1 MGSINVE
8 GIGTVQIQGAQPT
21 PEEARVILKAVEA
34 KKLEKQNT
42 DAYAYQQ
49 STGETYVTDRELTGE
64 MVGAGSDVDKAVA
77 DFVTSPAFGRLLL
90 EVGGGVA
97 GAYLTG
103 GASVP
108 LSTARVAAI
117 AQPFLKQLAIRSAGA
132 GAGGAVGSVVAQPLD
147 PRDDMV
153 KEIVRAAAENA
164 IGEGAGGLI
173 VKGIEKVVAPGMKL
187 LRGADDAIKTIEEQ
201 REIIKAGKAG
211 FIDDADKQLL
221 KEASEKGLLTPG
233 LVADPE
239 FLDSVQRIVKAGI
252 FGSGGLKKAEAGAET
267 IAKSGITDFVDN
279 FIITDNKVATGKL
292 IQESLSNQRTA
303 FDAIVDAQYKKVDDL
318 LGIVKDPKTGV
329 VVSSKSPLINTTP
342 YHNLLDAR
350 INDLKKVAGGSQ
362 DKAALDLLEFQKTLP
377 YNADFSLINQ
387 YRQKLLQLGR
397 SANTT
402 NTKNIASFTKEYN
415 ILEKEITGLLENA
428 AVSPEAKSAFFEA
441 NRFYREG
448 LKDFNDTVI
457 AKLVEKRPDLVF
469 KELVRSGG
477 EVVPIQEALSII
489 NKRATTPA
497 LKAEAEQLKLGLKG
511 ELLKKAIG
519 DATELDRQ
527 YVRLNANKLEG
538 FFGSNAPGAKPG
550 KYEDITKE
558 LFTKQEYNRLL
569 ELQNALK
576 FAQGKLVKDAGSEPG
591 AMFFQFAQA
600 GAVPAVA
607 GAVLTLGAYQG
618 QTAQGVA
625 GASLILATPKALGWM
640 LTNPKAIEYLTKT
653 VKATNPTIKGSAF
666 KQLVAHLG
674 DEGIIS
680 QDESKKIIEETD
692 FVTSEAKG
700 LKSGKIKPTPTPVQ
714 TSPRSEAPVTPTSPP
729 ANIFA
734 ANTPG
739 TPMTTGVEPTAQ
751 PTNNV
756 MASMPNTGGLTNIPQ
771 DQLNKYNTLFGPLV

>member
-1 MGSINVE
+1 MGTINVE
-8 GIGTVQIQGAQPT
+8 GIGTIQIQGAQPT

-42 DAYAYQQ
+42 DDYAYQQ

-108 LSTARVAAI
+108 LSAARVAAI

-132 GAGGAVGSVVAQPLD
+132 AAGGGVGSVVAQPLD
-147 PRDDMV
+147 PKDDMV

-201 REIIKAGKAG
+201 REIIKAGKASA
-211 FIDDADKQLL
+211 IDKAAEIELE
-221 KEASEKGLLTPG
+221 EAAKKGLLTPG
-233 LVADPE
+233 IVADSE
-239 FLDSVQRIVKAGI
+239 FLDQVQNIVKSGV
-252 FGSGGLKKAEAGAET
+252 FGSGGLRKTEAGAEI
-267 IAKSGITDFVDN
+267 IAKSGIDDFVN
-279 FIITDNKVATGKL
+279 QFIITDNKVATGKL
-292 IQESLSNQRTA
+292 IQESLAKQRNA
-303 FDAIVDAQYKKVDDL
+303 FDVIVDAQYKKVDDL

-329 VVSSKSPLINTTP
+329 VISSKSPLINTTS
-342 YHNLLDAR
+342 YHNLLNAR
-350 INDLKKVAGGSQ
+350 IKDLQKVAGGSQ
-362 DKAALDLLEFQKTLP
+362 DKAALELLEFQKTLP

-415 ILEKEITGLLENA
+415 ILEREITGLLENA
-428 AVSPEAKSAFFEA
+428 AVSPEAKKAFFEA

-448 LKDFNDTVI
+448 LEDFNNTI
-457 AKLVEKRPDLVF
+457 ITKLTEKRPDLVF

-477 EVVPIQEALSII
+477 EVTPMQEALKII
-489 NKRATTPA
+489 DKRATTPA

-511 ELLKKAIG
+511 ELLRKAVGDSTEPIG
-519 DATELDRQ
+519 Q
-527 YVRLNANKLEG
+527 YNRLNANKLEG
-538 FFGSNAPGAKPG
+538 FIGSNASGAKPG
-550 KYEDITKE
+550 KFEDIAKE

-576 FAQGKLVKDAGSEPG
+576 FSQGKLIKDPGPKSG

-600 GAVPAVA
+600 GAA
-607 GAVLTLGAYQG
+607 GTVLTLGTYQG
-618 QTAQGVA
+618 EAAKGAA
-625 GASLILATPKALGWM
+625 GAALILGTPKALGWM
-640 LTNPKAIEYLTKT
+640 LTNPKALEYLTRT
-653 VKATNPTIKGSAF
+653 VKATDPTIKGSAF

-674 DEGIIS
+674 DEGIID
-680 QDESKKIIEETD
+680 QGEAKRVIGETD
-692 FVTSEAKG
+692 FVTTEAKG
-700 LKSGKIKPTPTPVQ
+700 LKSGKVKPAPTPVAPPVQ

-734 ANTPG
+734 ASTPG
-739 TPMTTGVEPTAQ
+739 TPMTTGVTPTAQ
-751 PTNNV
+751 PV
-756 MASMPNTGGLTNIPQ
+756 QPMDKAQQYAGLFPFDVTGQQIARQG
-771 DQLNKYNTLFGPLV
+771 

>member
-132 GAGGAVGSVVAQPLD
+132 AAGGGVGSVVAQPLD
-147 PRDDMV
+147 PKDDMV

-164 IGEGAGGLI
+164 IGEGVGGLA

-201 REIIKAGKAG
+201 REIIKAGKAAA
-211 FIDDADKQLL
+211 FADDADKIALD
-221 KEASEKGLLTPG
+221 EAAKKGFLTPG
-233 LVADPE
+233 IVTESE
-239 FLDSVQRIVKAGI
+239 FLDQLQGIVKSGI
-252 FGSGGLKKAEAGAET
+252 FGSGGLRKTIEGAET
-267 IAKSGITDFVDN
+267 IAKSGIDDFVDK
-279 FIITDNKVATGKL
+279 FVITDNKLATGKL
-292 IQESLSNQRTA
+292 VQESLAKQRNA
-303 FDAIVDAQYKKVDDL
+303 FDAIVDAKYKNVDDL

-329 VVSSKSPLINTTP
+329 VISSKSPLINTTP

-350 INDLKKVAGGSQ
+350 INDLKRVAGGSQ
-362 DKAALDLLEFQKTLP
+362 DKAALELLEFQKTLP

-402 NTKNIASFTKEYN
+402 NTKNIASFSKEYN
-415 ILEKEITGLLENA
+415 ILEREITSLLENA
-428 AVSPEAKSAFFEA
+428 AVSPEAKTAFFEA

-448 LKDFNDTVI
+448 LEDFNNEIIT
-457 AKLVEKRPDLVF
+457 KLVEKRPDLVF

-477 EVVPIQEALSII
+477 EVVPMQEALKII
-489 NKRATTPA
+489 DKRATTPA

-519 DATELDRQ
+519 DSTEAIGQ
-527 YVRLNANKLEG
+527 YNRVNANKLEALI
-538 FFGSNAPGAKPG
+538 GSNAKGAKPG
-550 KYEDITKE
+550 KYEDIAKE
-558 LFTKQEYNRLL
+558 LFTKQEYARLQ

-576 FAQGKLVKDAGSEPG
+576 FSQGKLVRDAGPRPG
-591 AMFFQFAQA
+591 SMYFQFEQA
-600 GAVPAVA
+600 GATTKVAAAA

-618 QTAQGVA
+618 ETGKGLI
-625 GASLILATPKALGWM
+625 GASLVLASPRAIGWM
-640 LTNPKAIEYLTKT
+640 LTSPKAVGYLTKT
-653 VKATNPTIKGSAF
+653 IKATDPTIKGSAF
-666 KQLVAHLG
+666 KQFIAHLG
-674 DEGIIS
+674 DEGIID
-680 QDESKKIIEETD
+680 QGEAKRVIEETD

-700 LKSGKIKPTPTPVQ
+700 LKSGKIKPTPAPVAPPVQ
-714 TSPRSEAPVTPTSPP
+714 TSLRSETPVTPTSPP

-739 TPMTTGVEPTAQ
+739 TPMTTGVTPTAQ
-751 PTNNV
+751 PMDKAQQYAGLFPFDV
-756 MASMPNTGGLTNIPQ
+756 TGQQIARQG
-771 DQLNKYNTLFGPLV
+771 

>member
-1 MGSINVE
+1 MGTINVE
-8 GIGTVQIQGAQPT
+8 GIGTVQIQGTQPT
-21 PEEARVILKAVEA
+21 QEEARVILKAVEA

-64 MVGAGSDVDKAVA
+64 MVGAGSDIDKAVG
-77 DFVTSPAFGRLLL
+77 DFLTSPEFGRLVL
-90 EVGGGVA
+90 EVGGGIA
-97 GAYLTG
+97 AASMTG
-103 GASVP
+103 GASIPV
-108 LSTARVAAI
+108 SAARVGI
-117 AQPFLKQLAIRSAGA
+117 LAQPFLKQLAIRSLKA
-132 GAGGAVGSVVAQPLD
+132 GAGGAAGSVVATKTID
-147 PRDDMV
+147 PKDDMV

-164 IGEGAGGLI
+164 IGEGVGGLA
-173 VKGIEKVVAPGMKL
+173 VKGIEKIVAPGMKL

-201 REIIKAGKAG
+201 RAIIKAGKASA
-211 FIDDADKQLL
+211 IDKTAEIELE
-221 KEASEKGLLTPG
+221 EAAKKGLLTPG

-239 FLDSVQRIVKAGI
+239 FLDQIQGIVKAGI
-252 FGSGGLKKAEAGAET
+252 FGSGGLKRAETGAET
-267 IAKSGITDFVDN
+267 IAKSGIKDFVDQ

-303 FDAIVDAQYKKVDDL
+303 FDVIVDAQYKKVDDL
-318 LGIVKDPKTGV
+318 LGIVKDPKTQV
-329 VVSSKSPLINTTP
+329 VISSKSPLINTTP

-362 DKAALDLLEFQKTLP
+362 DKAALELLEFQKTLP

-428 AVSPEAKSAFFEA
+428 AVSTEAKKAFFEA
-441 NRFYREG
+441 NKFYREG
-448 LKDFNDTVI
+448 LQEFNSDIIT
-457 AKLVEKRPDLVF
+457 KLTEKRPDLVF
-469 KELVRSGG
+469 KELIRSGG
-477 EVVPIQEALSII
+477 EVVPIQEALKII
-489 NKRATTPA
+489 DKRATTPA
-497 LKAEAEQLKLGLKG
+497 LKAEAEQLKMGLKG

-538 FFGSNAPGAKPG
+538 FLGSNAPGAKPG

-576 FAQGKLVKDAGSEPG
+576 FAQGKLVKDSGSKPG

-600 GAVPAVA
+600 GAIPAVA
-607 GAVLTLGAYQG
+607 TAVLTLGAYQG
-618 QTAQGVA
+618 ETAKGVL
-625 GASLILATPKALGWM
+625 GASLVLATPSALGKL
-640 LTNPKAIEYLTKT
+640 LTNPKAVEYLTKT
-653 VKATNPTIKGSAF
+653 IKATDPTIKGSAF

-674 DEGIIS
+674 DEGIID
-680 QDESKKIIEETD
+680 QGEAKRVIGETD

-700 LKSGKIKPTPTPVQ
+700 LKSGKVKPAPTPVAPPVQ

-739 TPMTTGVEPTAQ
+739 TPMTTGITPTVQPMDKAQ
-751 PTNNV
+751 QYAGLFPFDV
-756 MASMPNTGGLTNIPQ
+756 TGQQIARQG
-771 DQLNKYNTLFGPLV
+771 

>member
-1 MGSINVE
+1 MGTINVE
-8 GIGTVQIQGAQPT
+8 GIGTVQIQGDQPT
-21 PEEARVILKAVEA
+21 PEEAKTILKAVEA
-34 KKLEKQNT
+34 KKLEKENI

-64 MVGAGSDVDKAVA
+64 MVGAGSDVDKAVG
-77 DFVTSPAFGRLLL
+77 DFLTSPEFGRLVL
-90 EVGGGVA
+90 EIGGGVLAA
-97 GAYLTG
+97 GMTG
-103 GASVP
+103 GASAP
-108 LSTARVAAI
+108 ITIGRIALLSR
-117 AQPFLKQLAIRSAGA
+117 PFLSNLARRSAAA
-132 GAGGAVGSVVAQPLD
+132 GVGGGGGSAVATATID
-147 PRDDMV
+147 PKDDMV
-153 KEIVRAAAENA
+153 KEVIRAAIENA
-164 IGEGAGGLI
+164 AGEGIGGLA
-173 VKGIEKVVAPGMKL
+173 VKGIQKAVAPGMKL

-201 REIIKAGKAG
+201 REIIKAGKAT
-211 FIDDADKQLL
+211 FVDEADKKVLE
-221 KEASEKGLLTPG
+221 EAAKKGFLTPG
-233 LVADPE
+233 LVTDTE
-239 FLDSVQRIVKAGI
+239 FLDQIQNVVKSGI

-267 IAKSGITDFVDN
+267 IAKSGITDFVDQ

-303 FDAIVDAQYKKVDDL
+303 FDVIVDAQYKKVDDL

-329 VVSSKSPLINTTP
+329 VISSKSPLINTTP

-350 INDLKKVAGGSQ
+350 IKDLQKVAGGSQ
-362 DKAALDLLEFQKTLP
+362 DKAALELLEFQKTLP

-428 AVSPEAKSAFFEA
+428 AVSPEAKKAFFEA

-448 LKDFNDTVI
+448 LEDFNNTI
-457 AKLVEKRPDLVF
+457 ITKLTEKRPDLVF

-477 EVVPIQEALSII
+477 EVVPIQEALKII
-489 NKRATTPA
+489 NKRAVTPA

-527 YVRLNANKLEG
+527 YIKINANKLEG
-538 FFGSNAPGAKPG
+538 FLGSNAPGAKPG

-558 LFTKQEYNRLL
+558 LFTKQEYSRLL

-576 FAQGKLVKDAGSEPG
+576 FSQGKLLSESGPKPG

-600 GAVPAVA
+600 GAIPAVA
-607 GAVLTLGAYQG
+607 TAVFTLGAYQG
-618 QTAQGVA
+618 ETAKGLA
-625 GASLILATPKALGWM
+625 GASLVLATPKALGWM
-640 LTNPKAIEYLTKT
+640 LTNPRAIEYLTKT
-653 VKATNPTIKGSAF
+653 VRATDPTIKGSAF
-666 KQLVAHLG
+666 KQLIAHLG

-680 QDESKKIIEETD
+680 QDESKRIIGETD
-692 FVTSEAKG
+692 FVTSEAKD
-700 LKSGKIKPTPTPVQ
+700 LKSGKVKPTPVTPAPVTPAPIQ

-739 TPMTTGVEPTAQ
+739 TPMTTGVTPTAQ
-751 PTNNV
+751 P
-756 MASMPNTGGLTNIPQ
+756 MDKAQQYAGLFPFDVAGQQIARR
-771 DQLNKYNTLFGPLV
+771 G

>member
-1 MGSINVE
+1 MGTINVE
-8 GIGTVQIQGAQPT
+8 GIGTVQIQGDQPT
-21 PEEARVILKAVEA
+21 QEEARTILKAVET

-147 PRDDMV
+147 PKDDMV

-173 VKGIEKVVAPGMKL
+173 VKGIEKVVAPGIKL

-201 REIIKAGKAG
+201 REIIKAGKASA
-211 FIDDADKQLL
+211 IDKAAEIELE
-221 KEASEKGLLTPG
+221 EAAKKGLLTPG
-233 LVADPE
+233 IVTDSE
-239 FLDSVQRIVKAGI
+239 FLDQIQNIVKSGV
-252 FGSGGLKKAEAGAET
+252 FGSGGLRKAEVGAET
-267 IAKSGITDFVDN
+267 IAKSGIDDFVN
-279 FIITDNKVATGKL
+279 QFIITDNKVATGKL
-292 IQESLSNQRTA
+292 IQESLAKQRNA
-303 FDAIVDAQYKKVDDL
+303 FDAIVDAKYKNVDDL

-362 DKAALDLLEFQKTLP
+362 DKAALELLEFQKTLP

-415 ILEKEITGLLENA
+415 ILEREITGLLENA
-428 AVSPEAKSAFFEA
+428 AVSPEAKTAFFEA

-448 LKDFNDTVI
+448 LEDFNNQIIT
-457 AKLVEKRPDLVF
+457 KLVEKRPDLVF

-477 EVVPIQEALSII
+477 EVVPMQEALKII
-489 NKRATTPA
+489 DKRAVTPA
-497 LKAEAEQLKLGLKG
+497 LKAESEQLKLGLKG
-511 ELLKKAIG
+511 ELLRKAIG
-519 DATELDRQ
+519 DSTEPIGQ
-527 YVRLNANKLEG
+527 YNRLNANKLEG
-538 FFGSNAPGAKPG
+538 FIGSSATGAKPG
-550 KYEDITKE
+550 KFEDISKE

-576 FAQGKLVKDAGSEPG
+576 FSQGKLIQDPGPKPG

-600 GAVPAVA
+600 GAA
-607 GAVLTLGAYQG
+607 GTVLTLNTYQG
-618 QTAQGVA
+618 EATKGIA
-625 GASLILATPKALGWM
+625 GAALILGTPKALGWM
-640 LTNPKAIEYLTKT
+640 LTSPKALEYLTRT
-653 VKATNPTIKGSAF
+653 VKATDPTIKGSAF

-674 DEGIIS
+674 DEGIID
-680 QDESKKIIEETD
+680 QGEAKRVIEETD

-700 LKSGKIKPTPTPVQ
+700 LKSGKVKPTPAPVAPPVQ
-714 TSPRSEAPVTPTSPP
+714 TSPRSEAPKSPS

-739 TPMTTGVEPTAQ
+739 TPVTTGVEPTAQ
-751 PTNNV
+751 PANN
-756 MASMPNTGGLTNIPQ
+756 MTASMPNTGGITNIPQ
-771 DQLNKYNTLFGPLV
+771 EQLNKYSTLFGPLV

>member
-1 MGSINVE
+1 MGTINVE

-34 KKLEKQNT
+34 KKLEKENA

-147 PRDDMV
+147 PKDDMV

-173 VKGIEKVVAPGMKL
+173 VKGIEKVVAPGIKL

-201 REIIKAGKAG
+201 REIIKAGKASA
-211 FIDDADKQLL
+211 IDKAAEIELE
-221 KEASEKGLLTPG
+221 EAAKKGLLTPG
-233 LVADPE
+233 IVTDSE
-239 FLDSVQRIVKAGI
+239 FLDQIQNIVKSGV
-252 FGSGGLKKAEAGAET
+252 FGSGGLRKAEVGAET
-267 IAKSGITDFVDN
+267 IAKSGIDDFVN
-279 FIITDNKVATGKL
+279 QFIITDNKVATGKL
-292 IQESLSNQRTA
+292 IQESLAKQRNA
-303 FDAIVDAQYKKVDDL
+303 FDAIVDAKYKNVDDL

-362 DKAALDLLEFQKTLP
+362 DKAALELLEFQKTLP

-415 ILEKEITGLLENA
+415 ILEREITGLLENA
-428 AVSPEAKSAFFEA
+428 AVSPEAKTAFFEA

-448 LKDFNDTVI
+448 LEDFNNQIIT
-457 AKLVEKRPDLVF
+457 KLVEKRPDLVF

-477 EVVPIQEALSII
+477 EVVPMQEALKII
-489 NKRATTPA
+489 DKRAVTPA
-497 LKAEAEQLKLGLKG
+497 LKAESEQLKLGLKG
-511 ELLKKAIG
+511 ELLRKAIG
-519 DATELDRQ
+519 DSTEPIGQ
-527 YVRLNANKLEG
+527 YNRLNANKLEG
-538 FFGSNAPGAKPG
+538 FIGSSASGAKPG
-550 KYEDITKE
+550 KFEDISKE

-576 FAQGKLVKDAGSEPG
+576 FSQGKLIQDPGPKPG

-600 GAVPAVA
+600 GAA
-607 GAVLTLGAYQG
+607 GTVLTLNTYQG
-618 QTAQGVA
+618 EATKGIA
-625 GASLILATPKALGWM
+625 GAALILGTPKALGWM
-640 LTNPKAIEYLTKT
+640 LTSPKALEYLTRT
-653 VKATNPTIKGSAF
+653 VKATDPTIKGSAF

-674 DEGIIS
+674 DEGIID
-680 QDESKKIIEETD
+680 QGEAKRVIEETD

-700 LKSGKIKPTPTPVQ
+700 LKSGKVKPTPAPVAPPVQ
-714 TSPRSEAPVTPTSPP
+714 TSPRSEAPKSPS

-739 TPMTTGVEPTAQ
+739 TPVTTGVEPTAQ
-751 PTNNV
+751 PANN
-756 MASMPNTGGLTNIPQ
+756 MTASMPNTGGITNIPQ
-771 DQLNKYNTLFGPLV
+771 EQLNKYSTLFGPVV

>member
-1 MGSINVE
+1 MGTINVE
-8 GIGTVQIQGAQPT
+8 GIGTVQIQGDQPT
-21 PEEARVILKAVEA
+21 QEEARVILKAVEA
-34 KKLEKQNT
+34 KKLEKQNI

-64 MVGAGSDVDKAVA
+64 MVGAGSDVDKAVG
-77 DFVTSPAFGRLLL
+77 DFLTSPEFGRLVL
-90 EVGGGVA
+90 EIGGGVLAA
-97 GAYLTG
+97 GMTG
-103 GASVP
+103 GASAP
-108 LSTARVAAI
+108 ITIGRIALLSR
-117 AQPFLKQLAIRSAGA
+117 PFLANLARRSAAAGVG
-132 GAGGAVGSVVAQPLD
+132 GAGGSAVATTTID
-147 PRDDMV
+147 PKDDMV
-153 KEIVRAAAENA
+153 KEVIRAAIENA
-164 IGEGAGGLI
+164 AGEGIGGLA
-173 VKGIEKVVAPGMKL
+173 VKGIQKAVAPGMKL

-201 REIIKAGKAG
+201 REIIKAGKAT
-211 FIDDADKQLL
+211 FVDEADKKVLE
-221 KEASEKGLLTPG
+221 EAAKKGFLTPG
-233 LVADPE
+233 LVTDTE
-239 FLDSVQRIVKAGI
+239 FLDQIQNVVKSGI

-267 IAKSGITDFVDN
+267 IAKSGITDFVDQ

-303 FDAIVDAQYKKVDDL
+303 FDVIVDAQYKKVDDL

-329 VVSSKSPLINTTP
+329 VISSKSPLINTTP
-342 YHNLLDAR
+342 YHNLLNAR

-362 DKAALDLLEFQKTLP
+362 DKAALELLQFQKTLP

-415 ILEKEITGLLENA
+415 ILEREITGLLENA
-428 AVSPEAKSAFFEA
+428 AVSPEAKKAFFEA

-448 LKDFNDTVI
+448 LEDFNNTI
-457 AKLVEKRPDLVF
+457 ITKLTEKRPDLVF

-477 EVVPIQEALSII
+477 EVVPIQEALKII
-489 NKRATTPA
+489 NKRAVTPA

-511 ELLKKAIG
+511 ELLRKAIG

-527 YVRLNANKLEG
+527 YIKINANKLEG
-538 FFGSNAPGAKPG
+538 FLGSNAPGAKPG

-576 FAQGKLVKDAGSEPG
+576 FSQGKLLSESGPKPG

-600 GAVPAVA
+600 GAIPAVA
-607 GAVLTLGAYQG
+607 TAVFTLGAYQG
-618 QTAQGVA
+618 ETAKGLA
-625 GASLILATPKALGWM
+625 GASLVLATPKALGWM
-640 LTNPKAIEYLTKT
+640 LTNPRAIEYLTKT
-653 VKATNPTIKGSAF
+653 VRATDPTIKGSAF

-674 DEGIIS
+674 DEGIID
-680 QDESKKIIEETD
+680 QDESKRIIGETD
-692 FVTSEAKG
+692 FVTSEAKD
-700 LKSGKIKPTPTPVQ
+700 LKSGKVKPTPAPVKPAPIQ
-714 TSPRSEAPVTPTSPP
+714 TSPRSEAPTSPP

-739 TPMTTGVEPTAQ
+739 TPMTTGVTPTGQ
-751 PTNNV
+751 PMDKSQQYAGLFPFDV
-756 MASMPNTGGLTNIPQ
+756 TGQQIARQG
-771 DQLNKYNTLFGPLV
+771 

>member
-1 MGSINVE
+1 MGTINVE
-8 GIGTVQIQGAQPT
+8 GIGTVQIQGDQPT
-21 PEEARVILKAVEA
+21 QEEARVILKAVEA
-34 KKLEKQNT
+34 KKLEKQNI

-64 MVGAGSDVDKAVA
+64 MVGAGSDVDKAVG
-77 DFVTSPAFGRLLL
+77 DFLTSPEFGRLVL
-90 EVGGGVA
+90 EIGGGVLAA
-97 GAYLTG
+97 GMTG
-103 GASVP
+103 GASAP
-108 LSTARVAAI
+108 ITIGRIALLSR
-117 AQPFLKQLAIRSAGA
+117 PFLANLARRSAAAGVG
-132 GAGGAVGSVVAQPLD
+132 GAGGSAVATTTID
-147 PRDDMV
+147 PKDDMV
-153 KEIVRAAAENA
+153 KEVIRAAIENA
-164 IGEGAGGLI
+164 AGEGIGGLA
-173 VKGIEKVVAPGMKL
+173 VKGIQKAVAPGMKL

-201 REIIKAGKAG
+201 REIIKAGKAT
-211 FIDDADKQLL
+211 FVDEADKKVLE
-221 KEASEKGLLTPG
+221 EAAKKGFLTPG
-233 LVADPE
+233 LVTDTE
-239 FLDSVQRIVKAGI
+239 FLDQIQNVVKSGI

-267 IAKSGITDFVDN
+267 IAKSGITDFVDQ

-303 FDAIVDAQYKKVDDL
+303 FDVIVDAQYKKVDDL

-329 VVSSKSPLINTTP
+329 VISSKSPLINTTP
-342 YHNLLDAR
+342 YHNLLNAR

-362 DKAALDLLEFQKTLP
+362 DKAALELLEFQKTLP

-415 ILEKEITGLLENA
+415 ILEREITGLLENA
-428 AVSPEAKSAFFEA
+428 AVSPEAKKAFFEA

-448 LKDFNDTVI
+448 LEDFNNTI
-457 AKLVEKRPDLVF
+457 ITKLTEKRPDLVF

-477 EVVPIQEALSII
+477 EVVPIQEALKII
-489 NKRATTPA
+489 NKRAVTPA

-511 ELLKKAIG
+511 ELLRKAIG

-527 YVRLNANKLEG
+527 YIKINANKLEG
-538 FFGSNAPGAKPG
+538 FLGSNAPGAKPG

-576 FAQGKLVKDAGSEPG
+576 FSQGKLLSESGPKPG

-600 GAVPAVA
+600 GAIPAVA
-607 GAVLTLGAYQG
+607 TAVFTLGAYQG
-618 QTAQGVA
+618 ETAKGLA
-625 GASLILATPKALGWM
+625 GASLVLATPKALGWM
-640 LTNPKAIEYLTKT
+640 LTNPRAIEYLTKT
-653 VKATNPTIKGSAF
+653 VRATDPTIKGSAF

-674 DEGIIS
+674 DEGIID
-680 QDESKKIIEETD
+680 QDESKRIIGETD
-692 FVTSEAKG
+692 FVTSEAKD
-700 LKSGKIKPTPTPVQ
+700 LKSGKVKPTPAPVKPAPIQ
-714 TSPRSEAPVTPTSPP
+714 TSPRSEAPTSPP

-739 TPMTTGVEPTAQ
+739 TPMTTGVTPTGQ
-751 PTNNV
+751 PMDKSQQYAGLFPFDV
-756 MASMPNTGGLTNIPQ
+756 TGQQIARQG
-771 DQLNKYNTLFGPLV
+771 

>member
-1 MGSINVE
+1 MGTINVE
-8 GIGTVQIQGAQPT
+8 GIGTVQIQGDQPT
-21 PEEARVILKAVEA
+21 PEEAKTILKAVEA
-34 KKLEKQNT
+34 KKLEKENI

-64 MVGAGSDVDKAVA
+64 MVGAGSDVDKAVG
-77 DFVTSPAFGRLLL
+77 DFLTSPEFGRLVL
-90 EVGGGVA
+90 EIGGGVLAA
-97 GAYLTG
+97 GMTG
-103 GASVP
+103 GASAP
-108 LSTARVAAI
+108 ITIGRIALLSR
-117 AQPFLKQLAIRSAGA
+117 PFLANLARRSAAAGFG
-132 GAGGAVGSVVAQPLD
+132 GAGGSAVATTTID
-147 PRDDMV
+147 PKDDMV
-153 KEIVRAAAENA
+153 KEVIRAAIENA
-164 IGEGAGGLI
+164 AGEGIGGLA
-173 VKGIEKVVAPGMKL
+173 VKGIQKAVAPGMKL

-201 REIIKAGKAG
+201 REIIKAGKAT
-211 FIDDADKQLL
+211 FVDEADKKVLE
-221 KEASEKGLLTPG
+221 EAAKKGFLTPG
-233 LVADPE
+233 LVTDTE
-239 FLDSVQRIVKAGI
+239 FLDQIQNVVKSGI

-267 IAKSGITDFVDN
+267 IAKSGITDFVDQ

-303 FDAIVDAQYKKVDDL
+303 FDVIVDAQYKKVDDL

-329 VVSSKSPLINTTP
+329 VISSKSPLINTTP
-342 YHNLLDAR
+342 YHNLLNAR

-362 DKAALDLLEFQKTLP
+362 DKAALELLQFQKTLP

-415 ILEKEITGLLENA
+415 ILEREITGLLENA
-428 AVSPEAKSAFFEA
+428 AVSPEAKKAFFEA

-448 LKDFNDTVI
+448 LEDFNNTI
-457 AKLVEKRPDLVF
+457 ITKLTEKRPDLVF

-477 EVVPIQEALSII
+477 EVVPIQEALKII
-489 NKRATTPA
+489 NKRAVTPA

-511 ELLKKAIG
+511 ELLRKAVGDSTEPIG
-519 DATELDRQ
+519 Q
-527 YVRLNANKLEG
+527 YNRLNANKLEG
-538 FFGSNAPGAKPG
+538 FIGSNASGAKPG
-550 KYEDITKE
+550 KFEDIAKE

-576 FAQGKLVKDAGSEPG
+576 FSQGKLIQDPGPKSG

-600 GAVPAVA
+600 GAA
-607 GAVLTLGAYQG
+607 GTVLTLGTYQG
-618 QTAQGVA
+618 EAAKGAA
-625 GASLILATPKALGWM
+625 GAALILGTPKALGWM
-640 LTNPKAIEYLTKT
+640 LTNPRAIEYLTKT
-653 VKATNPTIKGSAF
+653 VKATDPTIKGSAF

-674 DEGIIS
+674 DEGIID
-680 QDESKKIIEETD
+680 QDESKRIIGETD

-700 LKSGKIKPTPTPVQ
+700 LKSGKVKPTPAPVAPPVQ

-739 TPMTTGVEPTAQ
+739 TPMTTGVTPTGQ
-751 PTNNV
+751 PMDKSQQYAGLFPFDV
-756 MASMPNTGGLTNIPQ
+756 TGQQIARQGWREL
-771 DQLNKYNTLFGPLV
+771 

>member
-1 MGSINVE
+1 
-8 GIGTVQIQGAQPT
+8 
-21 PEEARVILKAVEA
+21 
-34 KKLEKQNT
+34 
-42 DAYAYQQ
+42 
-49 STGETYVTDRELTGE
+49 
-64 MVGAGSDVDKAVA
+64 VD
-77 DFVTSPAFGRLLL
+77 
-90 EVGGGVA
+90 
-97 GAYLTG
+97 
-103 GASVP
+103 
-108 LSTARVAAI
+108 
-117 AQPFLKQLAIRSAGA
+117 Q
-132 GAGGAVGSVVAQPLD
+132 
-147 PRDDMV
+147 
-153 KEIVRAAAENA
+153 
-164 IGEGAGGLI
+164 
-173 VKGIEKVVAPGMKL
+173 
-187 LRGADDAIKTIEEQ
+187 
-201 REIIKAGKAG
+201 
-211 FIDDADKQLL
+211 
-221 KEASEKGLLTPG
+221 
-233 LVADPE
+233 
-239 FLDSVQRIVKAGI
+239 
-252 FGSGGLKKAEAGAET
+252 
-267 IAKSGITDFVDN
+267 

-303 FDAIVDAQYKKVDDL
+303 FDVIVDAQYKKVDEL

-329 VVSSKSPLINTTP
+329 VISSKSPLINTTP

-362 DKAALDLLEFQKTLP
+362 DKAALELLEFQKTLP

-428 AVSPEAKSAFFEA
+428 AVSPEAKKAFFEA
-441 NRFYREG
+441 NKFYREG
-448 LKDFNDTVI
+448 LQDFNDTI
-457 AKLVEKRPDLVF
+457 ITKLTEKRPDLVF

-477 EVVPIQEALSII
+477 EVVPIQEALKII
-489 NKRATTPA
+489 DRRATTPA

-538 FFGSNAPGAKPG
+538 FLGSNAPGAKPG

-576 FAQGKLVKDAGSEPG
+576 FSQGKLVKDSGSKPG

-607 GAVLTLGAYQG
+607 TAVLTLGAYQG
-618 QTAQGVA
+618 ETAKGVL
-625 GASLILATPKALGWM
+625 GASLVLATPSALGKL
-640 LTNPKAIEYLTKT
+640 LTNPKAVEYLTKT
-653 VKATNPTIKGSAF
+653 IKATDPTIKGSAF
-666 KQLVAHLG
+666 KQLVTHLG

-680 QDESKKIIEETD
+680 QEESKRVIGETD

-700 LKSGKIKPTPTPVQ
+700 LKSGKVKPAPTPVAPPVQ

-739 TPMTTGVEPTAQ
+739 TPTTTGIAPTEQ
-751 PTNNV
+751 PTNNL

>member
-1 MGSINVE
+1 MGTINVE
-8 GIGTVQIQGAQPT
+8 GIGTVQIQGDQPT
-21 PEEARVILKAVEA
+21 PEEAKTILKAVEA
-34 KKLEKQNT
+34 KKLEKENI

-64 MVGAGSDVDKAVA
+64 MVGAGSDVDKAVG
-77 DFVTSPAFGRLLL
+77 DFLTSPEFGRLVL
-90 EVGGGVA
+90 EIGGGVLAA
-97 GAYLTG
+97 GMTG
-103 GASVP
+103 GASAP
-108 LSTARVAAI
+108 ITIGRIALLSR
-117 AQPFLKQLAIRSAGA
+117 PFLANLARRSAAAGFG
-132 GAGGAVGSVVAQPLD
+132 GAGGSAVATTTID
-147 PRDDMV
+147 PKDDMV
-153 KEIVRAAAENA
+153 KEVIRAAIENA
-164 IGEGAGGLI
+164 AGEGIGGLA
-173 VKGIEKVVAPGMKL
+173 VKGIQKAVAPGMKL

-201 REIIKAGKAG
+201 REIIKAGKAT
-211 FIDDADKQLL
+211 FVDEADKKVLE
-221 KEASEKGLLTPG
+221 EAAKKGFLTPG
-233 LVADPE
+233 LVTDTE
-239 FLDSVQRIVKAGI
+239 FLDQIQNVVKSGI

-267 IAKSGITDFVDN
+267 IAKSGITDFVDQ

-303 FDAIVDAQYKKVDDL
+303 FDVIVDAQYKKVDDL

-329 VVSSKSPLINTTP
+329 VISSKSPLINTTP
-342 YHNLLDAR
+342 YHNLLNAR

-362 DKAALDLLEFQKTLP
+362 DKAALELLEFQKTLP

-415 ILEKEITGLLENA
+415 ILEREITGLLENA
-428 AVSPEAKSAFFEA
+428 AVSPEAKKAFFEA

-448 LKDFNDTVI
+448 LEDFNNTI
-457 AKLVEKRPDLVF
+457 ITKLTEKRPDLVF

-477 EVVPIQEALSII
+477 EVVPIQEALKII
-489 NKRATTPA
+489 NKRAVTPA

-511 ELLKKAIG
+511 ELLRKAIG

-527 YVRLNANKLEG
+527 YIKINANKLEG
-538 FFGSNAPGAKPG
+538 FLGSNAPGAKPG

-576 FAQGKLVKDAGSEPG
+576 FSQGKLLSESGPKPG

-600 GAVPAVA
+600 GAIPAVA
-607 GAVLTLGAYQG
+607 TAVFTLGAYQG
-618 QTAQGVA
+618 ETAKGLA
-625 GASLILATPKALGWM
+625 GASLVLATPKALGWM
-640 LTNPKAIEYLTKT
+640 LTNPRAIEYLTKT
-653 VKATNPTIKGSAF
+653 VRATDPTIKGSAF

-674 DEGIIS
+674 DEGIID
-680 QDESKKIIEETD
+680 QDESKRIIGETD
-692 FVTSEAKG
+692 FVTSEAKD
-700 LKSGKIKPTPTPVQ
+700 LKSGKVKPTPAPVKPAPIQ
-714 TSPRSEAPVTPTSPP
+714 TSPRSEAPTSPP

-739 TPMTTGVEPTAQ
+739 TPMTTGVTPTGQ
-751 PTNNV
+751 PMDKSQQYAGLFPFDV
-756 MASMPNTGGLTNIPQ
+756 TGQQIARQG
-771 DQLNKYNTLFGPLV
+771 

>member
-1 MGSINVE
+1 MGTINVE
-8 GIGTVQIQGAQPT
+8 GIGTVQIQGDQPT
-21 PEEARVILKAVEA
+21 PEEAKTILKAVEA
-34 KKLEKQNT
+34 KKLEKENI

-64 MVGAGSDVDKAVA
+64 MVGAGSDVDKAVG
-77 DFVTSPAFGRLLL
+77 DFLTSPEFGRLVL
-90 EVGGGVA
+90 EIGGGVLAA
-97 GAYLTG
+97 GMTG
-103 GASVP
+103 GASAP
-108 LSTARVAAI
+108 ITIGRIALLSR
-117 AQPFLKQLAIRSAGA
+117 PFLANLARRSAAAGVG
-132 GAGGAVGSVVAQPLD
+132 GAGGSAVATTTID
-147 PRDDMV
+147 PKDDMV
-153 KEIVRAAAENA
+153 KEVIRAAIENA
-164 IGEGAGGLI
+164 AGEGIGGLA
-173 VKGIEKVVAPGMKL
+173 VKGIQKAVAPGMKL

-201 REIIKAGKAG
+201 REIIKAGKAT
-211 FIDDADKQLL
+211 FVDEADKKVLE
-221 KEASEKGLLTPG
+221 EAAKKGFLTPG
-233 LVADPE
+233 LVTDTE
-239 FLDSVQRIVKAGI
+239 FLDQIQNVVKSGI

-267 IAKSGITDFVDN
+267 IAKSGITDFVDQ

-303 FDAIVDAQYKKVDDL
+303 FDVIVDAQYKKVDDL

-329 VVSSKSPLINTTP
+329 VISSKSPLINTTP
-342 YHNLLDAR
+342 YHNLLNAR

-362 DKAALDLLEFQKTLP
+362 DKAALELLEFQKTLP

-415 ILEKEITGLLENA
+415 ILEREITGLLENA
-428 AVSPEAKSAFFEA
+428 AVSPEAKKAFFEA

-448 LKDFNDTVI
+448 LEDFNNTI
-457 AKLVEKRPDLVF
+457 ITKLTEKRPDLVF

-477 EVVPIQEALSII
+477 EVVPIQEALKII
-489 NKRATTPA
+489 NKRAVTPA

-511 ELLKKAIG
+511 ELLRKAIG

-527 YVRLNANKLEG
+527 YIKINANKLEG
-538 FFGSNAPGAKPG
+538 FLGSNAPGAKPG

-576 FAQGKLVKDAGSEPG
+576 FSQGKLLSEAGPKPG

-600 GAVPAVA
+600 GAIPAVA
-607 GAVLTLGAYQG
+607 TAVFTLGAYQG
-618 QTAQGVA
+618 ETAKGLA
-625 GASLILATPKALGWM
+625 GASLVLATPKALGWM
-640 LTNPKAIEYLTKT
+640 LTNPRAIEYLTKT
-653 VKATNPTIKGSAF
+653 VRATDPTIKGSAF

-674 DEGIIS
+674 DEGIID
-680 QDESKKIIEETD
+680 QDESKRIIGETD
-692 FVTSEAKG
+692 FVTSEAKD
-700 LKSGKIKPTPTPVQ
+700 LKSGKVKPTPAPVKPAPIQ
-714 TSPRSEAPVTPTSPP
+714 TSPRSEAPTSPP

-739 TPMTTGVEPTAQ
+739 TPMTTGVTPTGQ
-751 PTNNV
+751 PMDKSQQYAGLFPFDV
-756 MASMPNTGGLTNIPQ
+756 TGQQIARQG
-771 DQLNKYNTLFGPLV
+771 

>member
-1 MGSINVE
+1 MGTINVE
-8 GIGTVQIQGAQPT
+8 GIGTVQIQGDQPT
-21 PEEARVILKAVEA
+21 QEEARVILKAVEA
-34 KKLEKQNT
+34 KKLEKQNI

-64 MVGAGSDVDKAVA
+64 MVGAGSDVDKAVG
-77 DFVTSPAFGRLLL
+77 DFLTSPEFGRLVL
-90 EVGGGVA
+90 EIGGGVLAA
-97 GAYLTG
+97 GMTG
-103 GASVP
+103 GASAP
-108 LSTARVAAI
+108 ITIGRIALLSR
-117 AQPFLKQLAIRSAGA
+117 PFLANLARRSAAAGVG
-132 GAGGAVGSVVAQPLD
+132 GAGGSAVATTTID
-147 PRDDMV
+147 PKDDMV
-153 KEIVRAAAENA
+153 KEVIRAAIENA
-164 IGEGAGGLI
+164 AGEGIGGLA
-173 VKGIEKVVAPGMKL
+173 VKGIQKAVAPGMKL

-201 REIIKAGKAG
+201 REIIKAGKAT
-211 FIDDADKQLL
+211 FVDEADKKVLE
-221 KEASEKGLLTPG
+221 EAAKKGFLTPG
-233 LVADPE
+233 LVTDTE
-239 FLDSVQRIVKAGI
+239 FLDQIQNVVKSGI

-267 IAKSGITDFVDN
+267 IAKSGITDFVDQ

-303 FDAIVDAQYKKVDDL
+303 FDVIVDAQYKKVDDL

-329 VVSSKSPLINTTP
+329 VISSKSPLINTTP
-342 YHNLLDAR
+342 YHNLLNAR

-362 DKAALDLLEFQKTLP
+362 DKAALELLEFQKTLP

-415 ILEKEITGLLENA
+415 ILEREITGLLENA
-428 AVSPEAKSAFFEA
+428 AVSPEAKKAFFEA

-448 LKDFNDTVI
+448 LEDFNNTI
-457 AKLVEKRPDLVF
+457 ITKLTEKRPDLVF

-477 EVVPIQEALSII
+477 EVVPIQEALKII
-489 NKRATTPA
+489 NKRAVTPA

-511 ELLKKAIG
+511 ELLRKAIG

-527 YVRLNANKLEG
+527 YIKINANKLEG
-538 FFGSNAPGAKPG
+538 FLGSNAPGAKPG

-576 FAQGKLVKDAGSEPG
+576 FSQGKLLSEAGPKPG

-600 GAVPAVA
+600 GAIPAVA
-607 GAVLTLGAYQG
+607 TAVFTLGAYQG
-618 QTAQGVA
+618 ETAKGLA
-625 GASLILATPKALGWM
+625 GASLVLATPKALGWM
-640 LTNPKAIEYLTKT
+640 LTNPRAIEYLTKT
-653 VKATNPTIKGSAF
+653 VRATDPTIKGSAF

-674 DEGIIS
+674 DEGIID
-680 QDESKKIIEETD
+680 QDESKRIIGETD
-692 FVTSEAKG
+692 FVTSEAKD
-700 LKSGKIKPTPTPVQ
+700 LKSGKVKPTPAPVKPAPIQ
-714 TSPRSEAPVTPTSPP
+714 TSPRSEAPTSPP

-739 TPMTTGVEPTAQ
+739 TPMTTGVTPTGQ
-751 PTNNV
+751 PMDKSQQYAGLFPFDV
-756 MASMPNTGGLTNIPQ
+756 TGQQIARQG
-771 DQLNKYNTLFGPLV
+771 

>member
-64 MVGAGSDVDKAVA
+64 MVGAGSDVDKAVG
-77 DFVTSPAFGRLLL
+77 DFLTSPEFGRLVL
-90 EVGGGVA
+90 EIGGGVIAA
-97 GAYLTG
+97 GMTG
-103 GASVP
+103 GASAP
-108 LSTARVAAI
+108 ITLGRIALLSR
-117 AQPFLKQLAIRSAGA
+117 PFLSNLARRSAAAGVG
-132 GAGGAVGSVVAQPLD
+132 GAGGSAVATTTID
-147 PRDDMV
+147 PKDDMV
-153 KEIVRAAAENA
+153 KEVIRAAIENA
-164 IGEGAGGLI
+164 AGEGIGGLA
-173 VKGIEKVVAPGMKL
+173 VKGIQKAVAPGMKL

-201 REIIKAGKAG
+201 REIIKAGKASA
-211 FIDDADKQLL
+211 IDKAAKIELE
-221 KEASEKGLLTPG
+221 EAAKKGLLTPG
-233 LVADPE
+233 IVADSE
-239 FLDSVQRIVKAGI
+239 FLDQIQNIVKSGV
-252 FGSGGLKKAEAGAET
+252 FGSGGLRKAEAGAET
-267 IAKSGITDFVDN
+267 IAKSGIDDFVN
-279 FIITDNKVATGKL
+279 QFIITDNKVATGKL
-292 IQESLSNQRTA
+292 IQESLAKQRNA
-303 FDAIVDAQYKKVDDL
+303 FDAIVDAKYKNVDDL

-342 YHNLLDAR
+342 YHNLLNAR
-350 INDLKKVAGGSQ
+350 IKDLQKVAGGSQ
-362 DKAALDLLEFQKTLP
+362 DKAALELLEFQKTLP

-428 AVSPEAKSAFFEA
+428 AVSPEAKKAFFEA

-448 LKDFNDTVI
+448 LEDFNNQIIT
-457 AKLVEKRPDLVF
+457 KLVEKRPDLVF

-477 EVVPIQEALSII
+477 EVVPMQEALKII
-489 NKRATTPA
+489 DKRAVTPA
-497 LKAEAEQLKLGLKG
+497 LKAESEQLKLGLKG
-511 ELLKKAIG
+511 ELLRKAIG
-519 DATELDRQ
+519 DSTEPIGQ
-527 YVRLNANKLEG
+527 YNRLNANKLEG
-538 FFGSNAPGAKPG
+538 FIGSSASGAKPG
-550 KYEDITKE
+550 KFEDISKE

-576 FAQGKLVKDAGSEPG
+576 FSQGKLIQDPGPKPG

-600 GAVPAVA
+600 GAA
-607 GAVLTLGAYQG
+607 GTVLTLNTYQG
-618 QTAQGVA
+618 EATKGIA
-625 GASLILATPKALGWM
+625 GAALILGTPKALGWM
-640 LTNPKAIEYLTKT
+640 LTSPKALEYLTRT
-653 VKATNPTIKGSAF
+653 VKATDPTIKGSAF

-674 DEGIIS
+674 DEGIID
-680 QDESKKIIEETD
+680 QGEAKRVIEETD

-700 LKSGKIKPTPTPVQ
+700 LKSGKIKPTPAPVAPPVQ
-714 TSPRSEAPVTPTSPP
+714 TSPRSETPVTPTSPP

-739 TPMTTGVEPTAQ
+739 TPMTTGVTPTAQ
-751 PTNNV
+751 STQPMDKAQQYAGLFPFDV
-756 MASMPNTGGLTNIPQ
+756 TGQQIARQG
-771 DQLNKYNTLFGPLV
+771 

>member
-1 MGSINVE
+1 MGTINVE

-21 PEEARVILKAVEA
+21 PEEARTILKAVEA

-132 GAGGAVGSVVAQPLD
+132 GAGGAVGSVAATTTID
-147 PRDDMV
+147 PKDDMV

-201 REIIKAGKAG
+201 REIIKAGKASA
-211 FIDDADKQLL
+211 IDKAAEIELE
-221 KEASEKGLLTPG
+221 EAAKKGLLTPG
-233 LVADPE
+233 IVADSE
-239 FLDSVQRIVKAGI
+239 FLDQIQNIVKSGV
-252 FGSGGLKKAEAGAET
+252 FGSGGLRKAEVGAET
-267 IAKSGITDFVDN
+267 IAKSGIDDFVN
-279 FIITDNKVATGKL
+279 QFIITDNKVATGKL
-292 IQESLSNQRTA
+292 IQESLAKQRNA
-303 FDAIVDAQYKKVDDL
+303 FDAIVDAKYKNVDDL

-362 DKAALDLLEFQKTLP
+362 DKAALELLEFQKTLP

-415 ILEKEITGLLENA
+415 ILEREITGLLENA
-428 AVSPEAKSAFFEA
+428 AVSPEAKTAFFEA

-448 LKDFNDTVI
+448 LEDFNNQIIT
-457 AKLVEKRPDLVF
+457 KLVEKRPDLVF

-477 EVVPIQEALSII
+477 EVVPMQEALKII
-489 NKRATTPA
+489 DKRAVTPA
-497 LKAEAEQLKLGLKG
+497 LKAESEQLKLGLKG
-511 ELLKKAIG
+511 ELLRKAIG
-519 DATELDRQ
+519 DSTEPIGQ
-527 YVRLNANKLEG
+527 YNRLNANKLEG
-538 FFGSNAPGAKPG
+538 FIGSSASGAKPG
-550 KYEDITKE
+550 KFEDISKE

-576 FAQGKLVKDAGSEPG
+576 FSQGKLIQDPGPKPG

-600 GAVPAVA
+600 GAA
-607 GAVLTLGAYQG
+607 GTVLTLNTYQG
-618 QTAQGVA
+618 EATKGIA
-625 GASLILATPKALGWM
+625 GAALILGTPKALGWM
-640 LTNPKAIEYLTKT
+640 LTSPKALEYLTRT
-653 VKATNPTIKGSAF
+653 VKATDPTIKGSAF

-674 DEGIIS
+674 DEGIID
-680 QDESKKIIEETD
+680 QGEAKRVIEETD

-700 LKSGKIKPTPTPVQ
+700 LKSGKVKPAPTPVAPPVQ
-714 TSPRSEAPVTPTSPP
+714 TSPRSEAPKSPS

-739 TPMTTGVEPTAQ
+739 TPMTTGVEPIAQ
-751 PTNNV
+751 PANN
-756 MASMPNTGGLTNIPQ
+756 MTASMPNTGGITNIPQ
-771 DQLNKYNTLFGPLV
+771 EQLNKYSTLFGPLV

>member
-1 MGSINVE
+1 MGTINVE
-8 GIGTVQIQGAQPT
+8 GIGTVQIQGDQPT
-21 PEEARVILKAVEA
+21 PEEAKTILKAVEA
-34 KKLEKQNT
+34 KKLEKENI

-64 MVGAGSDVDKAVA
+64 MVGAGSDVDKAVG
-77 DFVTSPAFGRLLL
+77 DFLTSPEFGRLVL
-90 EVGGGVA
+90 EIGGGVLAA
-97 GAYLTG
+97 GMTG
-103 GASVP
+103 GASAP
-108 LSTARVAAI
+108 ITIGRIALLSR
-117 AQPFLKQLAIRSAGA
+117 PFLANLARRSAAAGFG
-132 GAGGAVGSVVAQPLD
+132 GAGGSAVATTTID
-147 PRDDMV
+147 PKDDMV
-153 KEIVRAAAENA
+153 KEVIRAAIENA
-164 IGEGAGGLI
+164 AGEGIGGLA
-173 VKGIEKVVAPGMKL
+173 VKGIQKAVAPGMKL

-201 REIIKAGKAG
+201 REIIKAGKAT
-211 FIDDADKQLL
+211 FVDEADKKVLE
-221 KEASEKGLLTPG
+221 EAAKKGFLTPG
-233 LVADPE
+233 LVTDTE
-239 FLDSVQRIVKAGI
+239 FLDQIQNVVKSGI

-267 IAKSGITDFVDN
+267 IAKSGITDFVDQ

-303 FDAIVDAQYKKVDDL
+303 FDVIVDAQYKKVDDL

-329 VVSSKSPLINTTP
+329 VISSKSPLINTTP
-342 YHNLLDAR
+342 YHNLLNAR

-362 DKAALDLLEFQKTLP
+362 DKAALELLQFQKTLP

-415 ILEKEITGLLENA
+415 ILEREITGLLENA
-428 AVSPEAKSAFFEA
+428 AVSPEAKKAFFEA

-448 LKDFNDTVI
+448 LEDFNNTI
-457 AKLVEKRPDLVF
+457 ITKLTEKRPDLVF

-477 EVVPIQEALSII
+477 EVVPIQEALKII
-489 NKRATTPA
+489 NKRAVTPA

-511 ELLKKAIG
+511 ELLRKAIG

-527 YVRLNANKLEG
+527 YIKINANKLEG
-538 FFGSNAPGAKPG
+538 FLGSNAPGAKPG

-576 FAQGKLVKDAGSEPG
+576 FSQGKLLSESGPKPG

-600 GAVPAVA
+600 GAIPAVA
-607 GAVLTLGAYQG
+607 TAVFTLGAYQG
-618 QTAQGVA
+618 ETAKGLA
-625 GASLILATPKALGWM
+625 GASLVLATPKALGWM
-640 LTNPKAIEYLTKT
+640 LTNPRAIEYLTKT
-653 VKATNPTIKGSAF
+653 VRATDPTIKGSAF

-674 DEGIIS
+674 DEGIID
-680 QDESKKIIEETD
+680 QDESKRIIGETD
-692 FVTSEAKG
+692 FVTSEAKD
-700 LKSGKIKPTPTPVQ
+700 LKSGKVKPTPAPVKPAPIQ
-714 TSPRSEAPVTPTSPP
+714 TSPRSEAPTSPP

-739 TPMTTGVEPTAQ
+739 TPMTTGVTPTGQ
-751 PTNNV
+751 PMDKSQQYAGLFPFDV
-756 MASMPNTGGLTNIPQ
+756 TGQQIARQG
-771 DQLNKYNTLFGPLV
+771 

>member
-1 MGSINVE
+1 MGTINVE
-8 GIGTVQIQGAQPT
+8 GIGTVQIQGTQPT
-21 PEEARVILKAVEA
+21 QEEARVILKAVEA

-64 MVGAGSDVDKAVA
+64 MVGAGSDIDKAVG
-77 DFVTSPAFGRLLL
+77 DFLTSPEFGRLVL
-90 EVGGGVA
+90 EVGGGIA
-97 GAYLTG
+97 AASMTG
-103 GASVP
+103 GASIPV
-108 LSTARVAAI
+108 SAARVGI
-117 AQPFLKQLAIRSAGA
+117 LAQPFLKQLAIRSLKA
-132 GAGGAVGSVVAQPLD
+132 GAGGAAGSVVATKTID
-147 PRDDMV
+147 PKDDMV

-164 IGEGAGGLI
+164 IGEGVGGLA
-173 VKGIEKVVAPGMKL
+173 VKGIEKIVAPGMKL

-201 REIIKAGKAG
+201 RAIIKAGKASA
-211 FIDDADKQLL
+211 IDKTAEIELE
-221 KEASEKGLLTPG
+221 EAAKKGLLTPG

-239 FLDSVQRIVKAGI
+239 FLDQIQGIVKAGI
-252 FGSGGLKKAEAGAET
+252 FGSGGLKRAETGAET
-267 IAKSGITDFVDN
+267 IAKSGIKDFVDQ

-303 FDAIVDAQYKKVDDL
+303 FDVIVDAQYKKVDDL
-318 LGIVKDPKTGV
+318 LGIVKDPKTQV
-329 VVSSKSPLINTTP
+329 VISSKSPLINTTP

-362 DKAALDLLEFQKTLP
+362 DKAALELLEFQKTLP

-428 AVSPEAKSAFFEA
+428 AVSTEAKKAFFEA
-441 NRFYREG
+441 NKFYREG
-448 LKDFNDTVI
+448 LQEFNSDIIT
-457 AKLVEKRPDLVF
+457 KLTEKRPDLVF
-469 KELVRSGG
+469 KELIRSGG
-477 EVVPIQEALSII
+477 EVVPIQEALKII
-489 NKRATTPA
+489 DKRATTPA
-497 LKAEAEQLKLGLKG
+497 LKAEAEQLKMGLKG

-538 FFGSNAPGAKPG
+538 FLGSNAPGAKPG

-576 FAQGKLVKDAGSEPG
+576 FAQGKLVKDSGSKPG

-607 GAVLTLGAYQG
+607 TAVLTLGAYQG
-618 QTAQGVA
+618 ETAKGVL
-625 GASLILATPKALGWM
+625 GASLVLATPSALGKL
-640 LTNPKAIEYLTKT
+640 LTNPKAVEYLTKT
-653 VKATNPTIKGSAF
+653 IKATDPTIKGSAF

-674 DEGIIS
+674 DEGIID
-680 QDESKKIIEETD
+680 QGEAKRVIGETD

-700 LKSGKIKPTPTPVQ
+700 LKSGKVKPAPTPVAPPVQ

-739 TPMTTGVEPTAQ
+739 TPMTTGITPTTQPMDKAQ
-751 PTNNV
+751 QYAGLFPFDV
-756 MASMPNTGGLTNIPQ
+756 TGQQIARQG
-771 DQLNKYNTLFGPLV
+771 

>member
-1 MGSINVE
+1 MGTINVE
-8 GIGTVQIQGAQPT
+8 GIGTVQIQGDQPT
-21 PEEARVILKAVEA
+21 QEEARVILKAVEA
-34 KKLEKQNT
+34 KKLEKQNI

-64 MVGAGSDVDKAVA
+64 MVGAGSDVDKAVG
-77 DFVTSPAFGRLLL
+77 DFLTSPEFGRLVL
-90 EVGGGVA
+90 EIGGGVLAA
-97 GAYLTG
+97 GMTG
-103 GASVP
+103 GASAP
-108 LSTARVAAI
+108 ITIGRIALLSR
-117 AQPFLKQLAIRSAGA
+117 PFLANLARRSAAAGVG
-132 GAGGAVGSVVAQPLD
+132 GAGGSAVATTTID
-147 PRDDMV
+147 PKDDMV
-153 KEIVRAAAENA
+153 KEVIRAAIENA
-164 IGEGAGGLI
+164 AGEGIGGLA
-173 VKGIEKVVAPGMKL
+173 VKGIQKAVAPGMKL

-201 REIIKAGKAG
+201 REIIKAGKAT
-211 FIDDADKQLL
+211 FVDEADKKVLE
-221 KEASEKGLLTPG
+221 EAAKKGFLTPG
-233 LVADPE
+233 LVTDTE
-239 FLDSVQRIVKAGI
+239 FLDQIQNVVKSGI

-267 IAKSGITDFVDN
+267 IAKSGITDFVDQ

-303 FDAIVDAQYKKVDDL
+303 FDVIVDAQYKKVDDL

-329 VVSSKSPLINTTP
+329 VISSKSPLINTTP
-342 YHNLLDAR
+342 YHNLLNAR

-362 DKAALDLLEFQKTLP
+362 DKAALELLQFQKTLP

-415 ILEKEITGLLENA
+415 ILEREITGLLENA
-428 AVSPEAKSAFFEA
+428 AVSPEAKKAFFEA

-448 LKDFNDTVI
+448 LEDFNNTI
-457 AKLVEKRPDLVF
+457 ITKLTEKRPDLVF

-477 EVVPIQEALSII
+477 EVVPIQEALKII
-489 NKRATTPA
+489 NKRAVTPA

-511 ELLKKAIG
+511 ELLRKAIG

-527 YVRLNANKLEG
+527 YIKINANKLEG
-538 FFGSNAPGAKPG
+538 FLGSNAPGAKPG

-576 FAQGKLVKDAGSEPG
+576 FSQGKLLSEAGPKPG

-600 GAVPAVA
+600 GAIPAVA
-607 GAVLTLGAYQG
+607 TAVFTLGAYQG
-618 QTAQGVA
+618 ETAKGLA
-625 GASLILATPKALGWM
+625 GASLVLATPKALGWM
-640 LTNPKAIEYLTKT
+640 LTNPRAIEYLTKT
-653 VKATNPTIKGSAF
+653 VRATDPTIKGSAF

-674 DEGIIS
+674 DEGIID
-680 QDESKKIIEETD
+680 QDESKRIIGETD
-692 FVTSEAKG
+692 FVTSEAKD
-700 LKSGKIKPTPTPVQ
+700 LKSGKVKPTPAPVKPAPIQ
-714 TSPRSEAPVTPTSPP
+714 TSPRSEAPTSPP

-739 TPMTTGVEPTAQ
+739 TPMTTGVTPTGQ
-751 PTNNV
+751 PMDKSQQYAGLFPFDV
-756 MASMPNTGGLTNIPQ
+756 TGQQIARQGWREL
-771 DQLNKYNTLFGPLV
+771 

>member
-1 MGSINVE
+1 MGTINVE
-8 GIGTVQIQGAQPT
+8 GIGTVQIQGDQPT
-21 PEEARVILKAVEA
+21 PEEAKTILKAVEA
-34 KKLEKQNT
+34 KKLEKQNI

-64 MVGAGSDVDKAVA
+64 MVGAGSDVDKAVG
-77 DFVTSPAFGRLLL
+77 DFLTSPEFGRLVL
-90 EVGGGVA
+90 EIGGGVLAA
-97 GAYLTG
+97 GMTG
-103 GASVP
+103 GASAP
-108 LSTARVAAI
+108 ITIGRIALLSR
-117 AQPFLKQLAIRSAGA
+117 PFLANLARRSAAAGVG
-132 GAGGAVGSVVAQPLD
+132 GAGGSAVATTTID
-147 PRDDMV
+147 PKDDMV
-153 KEIVRAAAENA
+153 KEVIRAAIENA
-164 IGEGAGGLI
+164 AGEGIGGLA
-173 VKGIEKVVAPGMKL
+173 VKGIQKAVAPGMKL

-201 REIIKAGKAG
+201 REIIKAGKAT
-211 FIDDADKQLL
+211 FVDEADKKVLE
-221 KEASEKGLLTPG
+221 EAAKKGFLTPG
-233 LVADPE
+233 LVTDTE
-239 FLDSVQRIVKAGI
+239 FLDQIQNVVKSGI

-267 IAKSGITDFVDN
+267 IAKSGITDFVDQ

-303 FDAIVDAQYKKVDDL
+303 FDVIVDAQYKKVDDL

-329 VVSSKSPLINTTP
+329 VISSKSPLINTTP
-342 YHNLLDAR
+342 YHNLLNAR

-362 DKAALDLLEFQKTLP
+362 DKAALELLEFQKTLP

-415 ILEKEITGLLENA
+415 ILEREITGLLENA
-428 AVSPEAKSAFFEA
+428 AVSPEAKKAFFEA

-448 LKDFNDTVI
+448 LEDFNNTI
-457 AKLVEKRPDLVF
+457 ITKLTEKRPDLVF

-477 EVVPIQEALSII
+477 EVVPIQEALKII
-489 NKRATTPA
+489 NKRAVTPA

-511 ELLKKAIG
+511 ELLRKAIG

-527 YVRLNANKLEG
+527 YIKINANKLEG
-538 FFGSNAPGAKPG
+538 FLGSNAPGAKPG

-576 FAQGKLVKDAGSEPG
+576 FSQGKLLSEAGPKPG

-600 GAVPAVA
+600 GAIPAVA
-607 GAVLTLGAYQG
+607 TAVFTLGAYQG
-618 QTAQGVA
+618 ETAKGLA
-625 GASLILATPKALGWM
+625 GASLVLATPKALGWM
-640 LTNPKAIEYLTKT
+640 LTNPRAIEYLTKT
-653 VKATNPTIKGSAF
+653 VRATDPTIKGSAF

-674 DEGIIS
+674 DEGIID
-680 QDESKKIIEETD
+680 QDESKRIIGETD
-692 FVTSEAKG
+692 FVTSEAKD
-700 LKSGKIKPTPTPVQ
+700 LKSGKVKPTPAPVKPAPIQ
-714 TSPRSEAPVTPTSPP
+714 TSPRSEAPTSPP

-739 TPMTTGVEPTAQ
+739 TPMTTGITPTGKPMDKSQQYAGLF
-751 PTNNV
+751 PFDV
-756 MASMPNTGGLTNIPQ
+756 TGQQIARQG
-771 DQLNKYNTLFGPLV
+771 

>member
-1 MGSINVE
+1 MGTINVE
-8 GIGTVQIQGAQPT
+8 GIGTVQIQGDQPT
-21 PEEARVILKAVEA
+21 PEEAKTILKAVEA
-34 KKLEKQNT
+34 KKLEKQNI

-64 MVGAGSDVDKAVA
+64 MVGAGSDVDKAVG
-77 DFVTSPAFGRLLL
+77 DFLTSPEFGRLVL
-90 EVGGGVA
+90 EIGGGVLAA
-97 GAYLTG
+97 GMTG
-103 GASVP
+103 GASAP
-108 LSTARVAAI
+108 ITIGRIALLSR
-117 AQPFLKQLAIRSAGA
+117 PFLANLARRSAAAGVG
-132 GAGGAVGSVVAQPLD
+132 GAGGSAVATTTID
-147 PRDDMV
+147 PKDDMV
-153 KEIVRAAAENA
+153 KEVIRAAIENA
-164 IGEGAGGLI
+164 AGEGIGGLA
-173 VKGIEKVVAPGMKL
+173 VKGIQKAVAPGMKL

-201 REIIKAGKAG
+201 REIIKAGKAT
-211 FIDDADKQLL
+211 FVDEADKKVLE
-221 KEASEKGLLTPG
+221 EAAKKGFLTPG
-233 LVADPE
+233 LVTDTE
-239 FLDSVQRIVKAGI
+239 FLDQIQNVVKSGI

-267 IAKSGITDFVDN
+267 IAKSGITDFVDQ

-303 FDAIVDAQYKKVDDL
+303 FDVIVDAQYKKVDDL

-329 VVSSKSPLINTTP
+329 VISSKSPLINTTP
-342 YHNLLDAR
+342 YHNLLNAR

-362 DKAALDLLEFQKTLP
+362 DKAALELLQFQKTLP

-415 ILEKEITGLLENA
+415 ILEREITGLLENA
-428 AVSPEAKSAFFEA
+428 AVSPEAKKAFFEA

-448 LKDFNDTVI
+448 LEDFNNTI
-457 AKLVEKRPDLVF
+457 ITKLTEKRPDLVF

-477 EVVPIQEALSII
+477 EVVPIQEALKII
-489 NKRATTPA
+489 NKRAVTPA

-511 ELLKKAIG
+511 ELLRKAIG

-527 YVRLNANKLEG
+527 YIKINANKLEG
-538 FFGSNAPGAKPG
+538 FLGSNAPGAKPG

-576 FAQGKLVKDAGSEPG
+576 FSQGKLLSEAGPKPG

-600 GAVPAVA
+600 GAIPAVA
-607 GAVLTLGAYQG
+607 TAVFTLGAYQG
-618 QTAQGVA
+618 ETAKGLA
-625 GASLILATPKALGWM
+625 GASLVLATPKALGWM
-640 LTNPKAIEYLTKT
+640 LTNPRAIEYLTKT
-653 VKATNPTIKGSAF
+653 VRATDPTIKGSAF

-674 DEGIIS
+674 DEGIID
-680 QDESKKIIEETD
+680 QDESKRIIGETD
-692 FVTSEAKG
+692 FVTSEAKD
-700 LKSGKIKPTPTPVQ
+700 LKSGKVKPTPAPVKPAPIQ
-714 TSPRSEAPVTPTSPP
+714 TSPRSEAPTSPP

-739 TPMTTGVEPTAQ
+739 TPMTTGVTPTGQ
-751 PTNNV
+751 PMDKSQQYAGLFPFDV
-756 MASMPNTGGLTNIPQ
+756 TGQQIARQGWREL
-771 DQLNKYNTLFGPLV
+771 